1 MSMKLSD
8 HPIDKSTE
16 EIHKNI
22 ETIVKDQMIPQKFRV
37 FKVLTSDQ
45 SFDIIMVA
53 PSPKFPGKTSISVF
67 YSTFKDYTTNG
78 QAETVFVP
86 FLDITLILN
95 QNKNIRYPNNS
106 KINIGDTIE
115 TTCSS
120 VDQWLNSY
128 KNTMNYEQFDI
139 VEMTLDELV
148 VFDPQVMLL
157 YGVKYQKH
165 MLNPERNKAEI
176 ILSDEQINKAT

>member
-8 HPIDKSTE
+8 HPNAKSNK
-16 EIHKNI
+16 EIHKDI
-22 ETIVKDQMIPQKFRV
+22 EIIVKDQMIPQKFRV

-45 SFDIIMVA
+45 SFDLIMVA
-53 PSPKFPGKTSISVF
+53 PSSKFPGKTSISVF

-148 VFDPQVMLL
+148 VFDPQVILL

>member
-8 HPIDKSTE
+8 HPIAKSND
-16 EIHKNI
+16 EIQKDLK
-22 ETIVKDQMIPQKFRV
+22 TIVKDQMIPQKFRV

-45 SFDIIMVA
+45 SFDIIMVS
-53 PSPKFPGKTSISVF
+53 PSSKFPGKTSVSIF
-67 YSTFKDYTTNG
+67 YSTYKDYNTDG
-78 QAETVFVP
+78 HLETVFVP

-128 KNTMNYEQFDI
+128 KNTMNYEEFDI
-139 VEMTLDELV
+139 VELTVDELV
-148 VFDPQVMLL
+148 TFDPQVMLL

-165 MLNPERNKAEI
+165 MLQPDRSKAET
-176 ILSDEQINKAT
+176 ILSDDQK